1 MKSLLLSR
9 RLNGNLLQ
17 GVLLSQDV
25 EIGFEGDDMIMQRPG
40 KTVVDLESVVFVLS
54 IECR

>member
-17 GVLLSQDV
+17 RILLSQDV
-25 EIGFEGDDMIMQRPG
+25 EVSLKGDDMIMQRPR
-40 KTVVDLESVVFVLS
+40 KTIVDLEPVVFVLS
-54 IECR
+54 VEC